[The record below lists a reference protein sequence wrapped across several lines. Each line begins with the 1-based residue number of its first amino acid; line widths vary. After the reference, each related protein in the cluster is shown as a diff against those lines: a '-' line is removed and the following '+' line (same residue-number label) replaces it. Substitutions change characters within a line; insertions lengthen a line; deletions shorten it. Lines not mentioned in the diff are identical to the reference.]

1 MFKKD
6 KRKKNSSRLD
16 TLIGQNTDIEGNVN
30 FSGGLRVDGSI
41 TGNISTK
48 DENAVLTLSEQGRLK
63 GEVKAPNMVI
73 NGTITGNI
81 YASQHLELA
90 PQAKIHGNVYYHLL
104 EMAVGA
110 EINGQLI
117 HVAEGNDDILNIDH
131 EVIDD
136 KNNLRLPPE

>member
-63 GEVKAPNMVI
+63 GEV
-73 NGTITGNI
+73 
-81 YASQHLELA
+81 
-90 PQAKIHGNVYYHLL
+90 
-104 EMAVGA
+104 
-110 EINGQLI
+110 
-117 HVAEGNDDILNIDH
+117 
-131 EVIDD
+131 
-136 KNNLRLPPE
+136 